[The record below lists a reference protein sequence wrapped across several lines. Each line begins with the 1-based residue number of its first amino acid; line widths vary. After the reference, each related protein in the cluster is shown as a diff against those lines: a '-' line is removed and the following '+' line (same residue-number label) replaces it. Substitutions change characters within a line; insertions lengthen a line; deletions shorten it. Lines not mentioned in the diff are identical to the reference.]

1 MKTLSENL
9 VYSPVQPGFGTSGV
23 RALVTDLTD
32 LEIYCLTMG
41 TLVYFT
47 NNNLLVCK
55 EPSKDSIKIPV
66 ACDLRPSSE
75 RLTRATV
82 KAILECGYQ
91 AEYLGAL
98 PTPALTCY
106 ALNQGVASFM
116 ITGSHIPL
124 DRNGQKANRC
134 DGEVMKSDEQG
145 IVSEVNKIRDMLLN
159 GSTDQSFFDQY
170 GMLKA
175 DQKPSLPKASNAAE
189 QHYLQRYAS
198 VFPAQA
204 LVGLR
209 IVFFEYS
216 AVGRDLLPTIL
227 RNAGADVIC
236 IGRSDEFFPIDTEA
250 LSDQHLDELLQIVL
264 EARAKYGRIDALVST
279 DGDSDRPL
287 VIAVEE
293 KIDSSIC
300 PRFIPG
306 DLLGLLVTDYLSV
319 DSISVPISSNPA
331 IQQYFENQQI
341 PVRFTRIGSPYV
353 IEAMQQAKFEG
364 SNSIVAW
371 EANGGYLTGSDLP
384 LNTGVIDALPTRDAM
399 LPILCLLH
407 ASVQKQQSL
416 CEMVDELPAWYGKA
430 GLLDDFPRL
439 SSSAMIEQLT
449 PAHDSTICV
458 VQFAAE
464 RITLLDVDN
473 QIISHY
479 PVHSAEVSSMV
490 NAKRVLESVFSKQ
503 FGFGLLTQI
512 NCLDGLRCYFEND
525 EIAHIRPSGNAPQL
539 RIYAYARTQ
548 SRSNAI
554 VFMGIEEPD
563 GLLRQ
568 LAALTKR

>member
-1 MKTLSENL
+1 MKTLLESL
-9 VYSPVQPGFGTSGV
+9 DYVPVQPGFGTSGV

-41 TLVYFT
+41 TLVYFAV
-47 NNNLLVCK
+47 NDLLVVD
-55 EPSKDSIKIPV
+55 EQSQDPIKIPV

-75 RLTRATV
+75 RLTRATM
-82 KAILECGYQ
+82 KAIQNCGYQ
-91 AEYLGAL
+91 IEYLGTL

-145 IVSEVNKIRDMLLN
+145 IVNEVNKVRDMLLN
-159 GSTDQSFFDQY
+159 GEADQSFFDQH
-170 GMLKA
+170 GMLNA
-175 DQKPSLPKASNAAE
+175 DQNSALPVQSNAAE
-189 QHYLQRYAS
+189 QHYLQRFAS
-198 VFPAQA
+198 VFPTHA

-236 IGRSDEFFPIDTEA
+236 MGRSDEFFPIDTEA
-250 LSDQHLDELLQIVL
+250 LSDQHLHELLQLVL
-264 EARAKYGRIDALVST
+264 EARAKHGKIDVLVST

-293 KIDSSIC
+293 KTDSSIC

-306 DLLGLLVTDYLSV
+306 DLLGLLVTDYLKV

-331 IQQYFENQQI
+331 IQQYFGNKNI
-341 PVRFTRIGSPYV
+341 PVRSTRIGSPYV
-353 IEAMQQAKFEG
+353 IDAMQKAKSAG
-364 SNSIVAW
+364 NNSIVAW

-384 LNTGVIDALPTRDAM
+384 INTGVVDALPTRDAM

-416 CEMVDELPAWYGKA
+416 CEMLDALPAWYGKA
-430 GLLDDFPRL
+430 GLLDNFPRSD
-439 SSSAMIEQLT
+439 SSRIVEQLT

-458 VQFAAE
+458 VQFEPE
-464 RITLLDVDN
+464 RVTMRNVDN
-473 QIISHY
+473 QIIAQY
-479 PVHSAEVSSMV
+479 PAHSAEASSMI
-490 NAKRVLESVFSKQ
+490 NAKRVLETVFSKQ
-503 FGFGLLTQI
+503 NGFGLLTQI
-512 NCLDGLRCYFEND
+512 NCLDGLRCYFDND
-525 EIAHIRPSGNAPQL
+525 DIAHIRPSGNAPQL
-539 RIYAYARTQ
+539 RIYAYSQTQ
-548 SRSNAI
+548 NRADTI
-554 VFMGIEEPD
+554 VSLGIEEPA
-563 GLLRQ
+563 GLVRQ
-568 LAALTKR
+568 MANLTKR